1 MCRTR
6 RIKCDETKPTCNQCA
21 KSRRQCPGYKDDF
34 DLVFR
39 NETQATERR
48 ARRAVNSKKMSAQIT
63 FANQQSAF
71 ASSPEDVDSK
81 AVIFTNT
88 DSGSLTR
95 FAPPETIS
103 IPYEEQAPCFFLTNY
118 VIQTREASRGYFD
131 FIEPML
137 EKESPDS
144 HLSLAFGAV
153 AMASLANRPNSR
165 GRALYP
171 QALSAYTKALKA
183 VNLALQNPALQ
194 KTDQTLAA
202 ILMLGFFETIA
213 SERSN
218 AMAWYSHIDGAV
230 QLVKMRGKK
239 QLRTKVG
246 NSLFVCVRAQM
257 TTTCLSGSKAP
268 LLGVDWWLGDQKP
281 DDAGSFVTRLNL
293 RIAELRY
300 EINAALSTFPRTPE
314 YFQEVINLMKRAQA
328 MEQEYLEWEV
338 KVPQQWRSQT
348 VAWVDQIPGGDI
360 TKAEVCPG
368 KVDMFPDLW
377 TAHLWNSARVARL
390 FISGVIVRCAAWVCS
405 PVDYRTTPEY
415 AQAVRLCGDLVT
427 DMIASVPFF
436 LGWRVGQGGNLKN
449 GEFSGF
455 ESWGE
460 SGPPKAIGGFFV
472 IWALFSI
479 SNTDFVSDSQRAW
492 SKGRLMYISE
502 TLGLNHA
509 KVLSKFQLRLPSM
522 VIRRDALVHTPPT
535 SQMMAPTMSRGYTP
549 PAHTQHH
556 TTTQTIHNIAA
567 QHQAEA
573 QAQAAQYQA
582 QTPGPQTQYQN
593 QNWYQ
598 NPSASPGSMST
609 RSLSNSSG
617 ASPIMNPPIV
627 PIYTMN
633 PLQQREAMQRET
645 WEKERKNLLKKAS
658 NQQGDSVERLLA
670 NYLQV

>member
-39 NETQATERR
+39 NETQATEKR
-48 ARRAVNSKKMSAQIT
+48 ARRAVNSKKVSAQIT
-63 FANQQSAF
+63 FANQKSAF
-71 ASSPEDVDSK
+71 PSTPQDEGPK
-81 AVIFTNT
+81 ALIFTNT

-95 FAPPETIS
+95 YAPPETIS

-118 VIQTREASRGYFD
+118 VLPGRQASRGYFD

-165 GRALYP
+165 GRSLY
-171 QALSAYTKALKA
+171 ASAVGAYAKALKA
-183 VNLALQNPALQ
+183 VNIALQNPALQ

-202 ILMLGFFETIA
+202 ILLLGFFETIA

-268 LLGVDWWLGDQKP
+268 LLGVDWWLGDQK
-281 DDAGSFVTRLNL
+281 DDAGSFVTKLNL
-293 RIAELRY
+293 RIAQLRF
-300 EINAALSTFPRTPE
+300 EINTALSTSPRTPE
-314 YFQEVINLMKRAQA
+314 YFQGVTNLMKQAQA
-328 MEQEYLEWEV
+328 MEQEYLEWEA
-338 KVPQQWRSQT
+338 KVPQKWRPQT

-377 TAHLWNSARVARL
+377 SAQLWNSARVARL

-449 GEFSGF
+449 GDFSGF
-455 ESWGE
+455 EGWGE

-472 IWALFSI
+472 IWPLFSV

-492 SKGRLMYISE
+492 VKGRLMYISE

-535 SQMMAPTMSRGYTP
+535 SQMMAPTMARGYTP
-549 PAHTQHH
+549 PAHTQYHP
-556 TTTQTIHNIAA
+556 TTQTINNIAA

-573 QAQAAQYQA
+573 QAQAQAQAQQQAQYQNT
-582 QTPGPQTQYQN
+582 TPGSQHHTPGSQYQTS
-593 QNWYQ
+593 
-598 NPSASPGSMST
+598 PSM
-609 RSLSNSSG
+609 SNSSG
-617 ASPIMNPPIV
+617 DSPMMNPPVV

-658 NQQGDSVERLLA
+658 NQQGESVERLLA